1 MQSFISPALDQY
13 PLTAVPDIPD
23 YRDYL
28 YQPALIRLKPYLRRP
43 AKLEILDQGSEGA
56 CTGFAL
62 AAVINL
68 LNQQRRRFYQVSPR
82 MLYEMAKR
90 HDEWPGERYAGSS
103 CHGAIKGWYAMGV
116 CQEKDWP
123 YQPNPGELTIT
134 RAKRARENT
143 LGAYYRLQHRI
154 SDFHAALN
162 EAGAIFASAQV
173 HAGWSKS
180 SIRGGEIP
188 LQGEPLGGHAFAI
201 VGYNS
206 KGFLV
211 QNSWGRDWGSDGV
224 ALWRYEDWQQNIRDA
239 WVFRLALPT
248 PQIWHNSPN
257 QYSAKVDDREG
268 IGRSPTRAEIAGHFV
283 HIDDGRFHETGRYW
297 SSESDTRQTAKL
309 IAHSDKYDHLLFYAH
324 GGLNS
329 PKASATRISAM
340 RDQFKKNRI
349 YPYHIMYDTGLMEEI
364 KDVVVGKQER
374 SNARIGGFTDWFDQM
389 IERLARTPGRALW
402 REMKAG
408 ASTPFQ
414 PDGAGIKVIAAFIEA
429 FAQAGRKPTIH
440 LVAHSNGSVLM
451 AHLADALQKIALEVR
466 IKSCSLMAPA
476 IELALYGEK
485 YLPLLQT
492 AAESGGGIDSMRIYN
507 LSDRLERRDNVAQ
520 IYRKSLLYL
529 VSQAFEEQTPAAL
542 LGMERYNQG
551 LSDGIS
557 GRLEFIYS
565 KGPHGNPRCSATSH
579 GGFDNDAATLNDI
592 LEQILGKPPLH
603 PFRDEQLIS

>member
-180 SIRGGEIP
+180 SIRGGEDP
-188 LQGEPLGGHAFAI
+188 
-201 VGYNS
+201 
-206 KGFLV
+206 
-211 QNSWGRDWGSDGV
+211 
-224 ALWRYEDWQQNIRDA
+224 
-239 WVFRLALPT
+239 
-248 PQIWHNSPN
+248 
-257 QYSAKVDDREG
+257 SA
-268 IGRSPTRAEIAGHFV
+268 
-283 HIDDGRFHETGRYW
+283 
-297 SSESDTRQTAKL
+297 
-309 IAHSDKYDHLLFYAH
+309 
-324 GGLNS
+324 
-329 PKASATRISAM
+329 
-340 RDQFKKNRI
+340 
-349 YPYHIMYDTGLMEEI
+349 
-364 KDVVVGKQER
+364 
-374 SNARIGGFTDWFDQM
+374 
-389 IERLARTPGRALW
+389 GRAVGWACVCDRRLQQQGFS
-402 REMKAG
+402 G
-408 ASTPFQ
+408 A
-414 PDGAGIKVIAAFIEA
+414 E
-429 FAQAGRKPTIH
+429 
-440 LVAHSNGSVLM
+440 
-451 AHLADALQKIALEVR
+451 
-466 IKSCSLMAPA
+466 
-476 IELALYGEK
+476 
-485 YLPLLQT
+485 
-492 AAESGGGIDSMRIYN
+492 
-507 LSDRLERRDNVAQ
+507 
-520 IYRKSLLYL
+520 
-529 VSQAFEEQTPAAL
+529 L
-542 LGMERYNQG
+542 LGK
-551 LSDGIS
+551 
-557 GRLEFIYS
+557 RL
-565 KGPHGNPRCSATSH
+565 G
-579 GGFDNDAATLNDI
+579 
-592 LEQILGKPPLH
+592 Q
-603 PFRDEQLIS
+603 